1 MNENAVEIASLVRQ
15 IVLDTL
21 KASAP
26 GIAEQM
32 REAIANSVTMKLR
45 ARLVPHP
52 ALSST
57 DGGDK

>member
-1 MNENAVEIASLVRQ
+1 MSENCVEIASLVRQ

-32 REAIANSVTMKLR
+32 RIAIANSVTMKVR
-45 ARLVPHP
+45 DALVPTP
-52 ALSST
+52 TVSS
-57 DGGDK
+57 KECK